1 MINEII
7 DYVNMVKLINITV
20 NHSLHTLFPISHA
33 PFPIYTPSH
42 HTRKLYKTFP
52 IYTPYTQTIYNIP
65 HLHTITPYI
74 QTMHTIH
81 HLHSITPYTQTINTI
96 PHTKFTIY
104 KPITPYWQSKWQ
116 FCTWPIIT

>member
-1 MINEII
+1 MFDHVLHETINFMMW
-7 DYVNMVKLINITV
+7 V
-20 NHSLHTLFPISHA
+20 IS
-33 PFPIYTPSH
+33 IVDNLLTP
-42 HTRKLYKTFP
+42 
-52 IYTPYTQTIYNIP
+52 IYNIP